1 MPAKASAKSRA
12 LFRTPDDPDQVE
24 DDLDQAED
32 EHEEDASFHGPP
44 RARGARLDYS
54 VLRALAAEGSNQSE
68 EKQEEEEETKKEH
81 SGEEVHGEYE
91 RDASDATP
99 LSKQSFL
106 SHLKADDHLRFL
118 AMAPLTRGDA
128 LRNMSP
134 LDRIIFE
141 VIVLLTPLLL
151 IRKIW
156 QFAQKSAQ
164 WLWARTARLTGSH
177 TSIAVGHQRGTPIM
191 KGPYESI
198 YFKFKGNRASMWGS
212 GKEVYA
218 TQCYCNDFN
227 RIVTN
232 VFREQRRSGQIQ
244 ETMEDGEHNGYFIF
258 RNQKIPVADINDEPS
273 VEVRH
278 YGLLIDPWNHHR
290 GVSPD
295 GVVFINGLAVGVLE
309 VKCAYAQDKS
319 LYVNIKPYYIDQI
332 MSELYLGHLY
342 WPTAHWVDFVV
353 WSPQHF
359 TVDTF
364 TFDAAYYYGWYAP
377 RELKYYFRIYLKT
390 LSERLYHVTQEE
402 TKNSNPTLEDVRR
415 QAEKDFVMPEAPP
428 PPPPSTFA
436 PAPASPTA
444 AAAAPLDPDWQQ
456 HLLQIDLDA

>member
-1 MPAKASAKSRA
+1 M
-12 LFRTPDDPDQVE
+12 
-24 DDLDQAED
+24 
-32 EHEEDASFHGPP
+32 
-44 RARGARLDYS
+44 
-54 VLRALAAEGSNQSE
+54 E
-68 EKQEEEEETKKEH
+68 EKKEKEETEEEESVKKKEEEEE
-81 SGEEVHGEYE
+81 EVHGSYE
-91 RDASDATP
+91 RDEEDTSTLA
-99 LSKQSFL
+99 KQSFL
-106 SHLKADDHLRFL
+106 NKLKAENHLAFL
-118 AMAPLTRGDA
+118 SMAPIMRGDA

-134 LDRIIFE
+134 LDRIVFE
-141 VIVLLTPLLL
+141 VIIILTPLLL
-151 IRKIW
+151 ITKIW

-198 YFKFKGNRASMWGS
+198 YFKFKGNKASMWGS

-218 TQCYCNDFN
+218 TQCYCNDLK
-227 RIVTN
+227 RLVTE
-232 VFREQRRSGQIQ
+232 VFREQRRSGAIQ
-244 ETMEDGEHNGYFIF
+244 ATMEDGENNGFFIF
-258 RNQKIPVADINDEPS
+258 RNQQIPVANINDEPS
-273 VEVRH
+273 VEIRH

-295 GVVFINGLAVGVLE
+295 GIVCINGVVVGVLE
-309 VKCAYAQDKS
+309 VKCAYAQEKS

-364 TFDAAYYYGWYAP
+364 TFDAPYYYGWYAP

-390 LSERLYHVTQEE
+390 ISEKIYNTAREE
-402 TKNSNPTLEDVRR
+402 KKGEEPNLEDFRR
-415 QAEKDFVMPEAPP
+415 VAEREFTMPDAPPPP
-428 PPPPSTFA
+428 PPPPST
-436 PAPASPTA
+436 PKSPQTQSQHI
-444 AAAAPLDPDWQQ
+444 PDPDWDQQ
-456 HLLQIDLDA
+456 LLLLDVDT